1 MFTLHF
7 NKPTVEGPDT
17 KSSRFLLEG
26 KSCLQE
32 FFKFLLL
39 YQTRCQYESNN
50 TYQVWQRCVRSD
62 SMTKAERMVKNYVKL
77 PNDLNLSVDFH
88 KNMLS
93 TDCMFRFGDVSLVET
108 TYESVSVS
116 SIF

>member
-1 MFTLHF
+1 
-7 NKPTVEGPDT
+7 
-17 KSSRFLLEG
+17 
-26 KSCLQE
+26 
-32 FFKFLLL
+32 
-39 YQTRCQYESNN
+39 
-50 TYQVWQRCVRSD
+50 
-62 SMTKAERMVKNYVKL
+62 MTKAERMVKSYVKL
-77 PNDLNLSVDFH
+77 PNDLNLSVDSH